1 VIALVGVGVVLL
13 ALGLAVLLNVAG
25 FAGALSR
32 YSVEQ
37 RERRGWRAG
46 GTPISLTQAR
56 IRGAGAAVIG
66 VLFIAAGLGF
76 IHR

>member
-1 VIALVGVGVVLL
+1 MVALVPAGVVVL
-13 ALGLAVLLNVAG
+13 ALGIAALLNVAG

-46 GTPISLTQAR
+46 TPISPTQAR
-56 IRGAGAAVIG
+56 IWGAVASVIG
-66 VLFIAAGLGF
+66 VVLIVAGLGL